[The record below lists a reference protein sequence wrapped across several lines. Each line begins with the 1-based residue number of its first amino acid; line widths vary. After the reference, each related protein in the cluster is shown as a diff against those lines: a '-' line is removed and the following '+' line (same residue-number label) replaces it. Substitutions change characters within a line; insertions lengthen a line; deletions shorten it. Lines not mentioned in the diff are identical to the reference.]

1 MCHVY
6 VKNRATIRI
15 NIQGYLTIDFFFE
28 LGMKKTSDAKLTSKC
43 KRFFEYIIFSTTKTN
58 FVHFSFA
65 NEYRSAFDNSFASLF
80 RVNFARP
87 LDEYLLKNYYY
98 FRIHC
103 VLFSRE
109 LQIAEMDL
117 NIIIQ
122 DVESLGLVST
132 PEC

>member
-43 KRFFEYIIFSTTKTN
+43 KHFFEYIIFSTTKTN
-58 FVHFSFA
+58 FVHFLFA
-65 NEYRSAFDNSFASLF
+65 NEYRSAFDNFFSSLF

-87 LDEYLLKNYYY
+87 LGEYLFLKNYYYY

-117 NIIIQ
+117 NI
-122 DVESLGLVST
+122 LL
-132 PEC
+132 